1 MSRFLVDKYRSLE
14 VYTPGEQPQDMD
26 YVKLNTNESPYP
38 PSKGVFEAV
47 CGKEVQKLALYPD
60 PECRILR
67 EKIAGLYGV
76 EKDNVFVSNGS
87 DDILNFSFMAFC
99 SDQTEA
105 VFPNITY
112 GFYKVFGD
120 LHGVKYTQI
129 PLDKDFKIN
138 VSDYMN
144 TGKTVVI
151 ANPNAPTGL
160 ALTKDEVEQ
169 IVSSNSENAV
179 VIDEAYVD
187 FGAESCVE
195 LTKKYE
201 NLLVVQT
208 YSKSRSMAGA
218 RLGFAIGSKALI
230 DDLNRIKY
238 STNPYNVNRLTL
250 LAGAAAIDDDKYYK
264 DCCQKIIE
272 VREYTKERLAKMGF
286 TFPDSKANF
295 IFARCSSL
303 GGGEYYKKLKENGV
317 LVRHFSSPDIC
328 DYVRITVGTK
338 EQMDTLLSVTKK
350 ILGQEV

>member
-1 MSRFLVDKYRSLE
+1 MSKFLVNKYQCLE

-26 YVKLNTNESPYP
+26 YVKLNTNESPFP
-38 PSKGVFEAV
+38 PSEGVFKAV
-47 CGKEVQKLALYPD
+47 CKDEVKKLALYPD
-60 PECRILR
+60 PDCKALR

-99 SDQTEA
+99 SDEKEC

-120 LHGVKYTQI
+120 LHGVKYTEI
-129 PLDKDFKIN
+129 PLDSDFRIN

-160 ALTKDEVEQ
+160 ALTKSEVES
-169 IVSSNSENAV
+169 IVSSNSENVV

-230 DDLNRIKY
+230 GDLNRIKY

-250 LAGAAAIDDDKYYK
+250 LAGAAAVDDDDYYK
-264 DCCQKIIE
+264 NCCKKIIE
-272 VREYTKERLAKMGF
+272 VREYTKEKLEEMGF

-295 IFARCSSL
+295 IFAKSNTLS
-303 GGGEYYKKLKENGV
+303 GSEYYKKLKENGV
-317 LVRHFSSPDIC
+317 LVRHFSNPDIS

-338 EQMDTLLSVTKK
+338 EQMDTLLSVTEK

>member
-187 FGAESCVE
+187 FGAESCAE

-218 RLGFAIGSKALI
+218 RLGFAIGSKALT

-238 STNPYNVNRLTL
+238 STN
-250 LAGAAAIDDDKYYK
+250 
-264 DCCQKIIE
+264 
-272 VREYTKERLAKMGF
+272 
-286 TFPDSKANF
+286 
-295 IFARCSSL
+295 
-303 GGGEYYKKLKENGV
+303 
-317 LVRHFSSPDIC
+317 
-328 DYVRITVGTK
+328 
-338 EQMDTLLSVTKK
+338 
-350 ILGQEV
+350 